1 MSEVEE
7 KKIVKSTQS
16 NSDWK
21 NSSHFLHCKEWSN
34 FHGTTLCIR
43 MLCNKALLTHS
54 EIKLYRDK
62 YNISQTTCYFNL
74 SVEIVLIHLLL
85 YPVPF

>member
-34 FHGTTLCIR
+34 FHGTTLCMR
-43 MLCNKALLTHS
+43 MPCNKALLTYS

-62 YNISQTTCYFNL
+62 YNISQTKCYFNH

-85 YPVPF
+85 YSVPF